1 VVCSGVHRRCAYL
14 VFIVG
19 VQVQTALLGALPV
32 CGNAVVDICLVDDL
46 GNQLG
51 AVGDGAR
58 VGGWEFAAQNGI
70 LATGG
75 DEQAEQGP
83 NAVDGKA
90 KHNDGDED
98 EDGDASS
105 HGGRWWWWAVSCLG
119 RLLFPRR
126 AGLTRGAGLGA
137 VGRRV
142 GVAEARFKR
151 AHQDEREEEIKK
163 KESRIKNRR
172 RKNKSG
178 AGAVEGRHGQ
188 CWWLC
193 TGELG

>member
-1 VVCSGVHRRCAYL
+1 VYL

-51 AVGDGAR
+51 AIGDGAR

-83 NAVDGKA
+83 DAVDGKA
-90 KHNDGDED
+90 KHHDGDED

-105 HGGRWWWWAVSCLG
+105 HGGRRWWWWAVSCLADS
-119 RLLFPRR
+119 FF
-126 AGLTRGAGLGA
+126 RGVLGSLEALGWAQSGDGLGLQ
-137 VGRRV
+137 RR
-142 GVAEARFKR
+142 GSG
-151 AHQDEREEEIKK
+151 AHQDEREEGIKK
-163 KESRIKNRR
+163 KESRSKNRR